1 MTIKERN
8 WLSPMGLVKQLYRPV
23 EEMSLLPGWLLKWTG
38 RSSGP
43 VNWGLFGE
51 NKKSAPSF
59 IVTPLKATSHELGS
73 YFSNG
78 GDEFPLICTLAHPLH
93 GSAL

>member
-23 EEMSLLPGWLLKWTG
+23 EEMSLLPGWLLKRTE

-51 NKKSAPSF
+51 NKKVGSILYSH
-59 IVTPLKATSHELGS
+59 TSEGNES
-73 YFSNG
+73 
-78 GDEFPLICTLAHPLH
+78 
-93 GSAL
+93 